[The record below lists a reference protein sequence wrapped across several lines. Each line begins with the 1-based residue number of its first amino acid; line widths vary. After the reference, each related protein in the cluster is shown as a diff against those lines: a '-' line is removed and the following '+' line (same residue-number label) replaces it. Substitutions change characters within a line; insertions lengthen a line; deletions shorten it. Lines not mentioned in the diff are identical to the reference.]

1 MGESLK
7 PEIRVFT
14 DLENASHSLA
24 EMIVEE
30 ACNAVEKRGRFGL
43 AFSGGKT
50 PRVLY
55 NLLASEYSSR
65 IDWAAVHLFWGDERW
80 VPKDHPDSNFAMAY
94 DTLVSKIPIP
104 PQNIHRIPVEM
115 ETPEKAADSYEK
127 TLRAFFKE
135 REEEISHTFDVTLLG
150 VGKEGHTASLFPGNS
165 VLEEESRWVAAVDA
179 PSFFPPKNR
188 ITLTL
193 PVINRSFAVF
203 FLVSGAEKRKV
214 VSLILEDPERAR
226 ESYPAAMVHPKERL
240 VWYLSEDA
248 YG

>member
-1 MGESLK
+1 M
-7 PEIRVFT
+7 
-14 DLENASHSLA
+14 
-24 EMIVEE
+24 
-30 ACNAVEKRGRFGL
+30 AVCF
-43 AFSGGKT
+43 
-50 PRVLY
+50 
-55 NLLASEYSSR
+55 YSSK
-65 IDWAAVHLFWGDERW
+65 ISDIACYSYIFLFD
-80 VPKDHPDSNFAMAY
+80 
-94 DTLVSKIPIP
+94 
-104 PQNIHRIPVEM
+104 
-115 ETPEKAADSYEK
+115 
-127 TLRAFFKE
+127 
-135 REEEISHTFDVTLLG
+135 
-150 VGKEGHTASLFPGNS
+150 
-165 VLEEESRWVAAVDA
+165 